1 MGGTLLLSNSG
12 QVDPARQTPPP
23 AAAGRVEE
31 EEMGKTQGTDSAFSD
46 FFMNQMIFL
55 VFMKFL

>member
-1 MGGTLLLSNSG
+1 MGGTLLLTNSG

-31 EEMGKTQGTDSAFSD
+31 EEMGKTQGSDSGFSD
-46 FFMNQMIFL
+46 FL
-55 VFMKFL
+55 